1 MENIENIEE
10 VKEVITPK
18 EPQEVKAPKTTKSS
32 KTPKKGTKKEIP
44 INEIIDL
51 INNKKL
57 TKKEACDRWEISGK
71 TFTRIVKDHGYIYN
85 QNLKKY
91 EKEGHKEDPQELF
104 KITYLIPKE
113 LHKALKLQAVF
124 EGGTATEVII
134 KALENYI
141 PAQTK
146 DLARNYKGE

>member
-1 MENIENIEE
+1 MENKENIKNMENVENIETKE
-10 VKEVITPK
+10 VKE
-18 EPQEVKAPKTTKSS
+18 E
-32 KTPKKGTKKEIP
+32 PKKKEKKENPRNSNKKEIP
-44 INEIIDL
+44 INEIIEL

-57 TKKEACDRWEISGK
+57 TKKEACERWNISGK
-71 TFTRIVKDHGYIYN
+71 TFTRIIKDNEYIYN
-85 QNLKKY
+85 QTNKKY
-91 EKEGHKEDPQELF
+91 EKIGKQEDPLELF

-124 EGGTATEVII
+124 EGNTATEVII

-146 DLARNYKGE
+146 DLARNYRGE